1 MSANPVEVGVE
12 VEIVDGVGHGVRQ
25 ITDDVGVVPSRTV
38 VDCPVIV
45 VGDIGE
51 DGSQDY
57 CNDRHC
63 DDALVFHATDYTL
76 FAQIDAGSEISPSP
90 MGEPMGGRC
99 IRCRM
104 EKLWRPRRDA

>member
-1 MSANPVEVGVE
+1 MSADPVVVGVE

-25 ITDDVGVVPSRTV
+25 VTDDVGVVSSRTV

-45 VGDIGE
+45 VRNIGE
-51 DGSQDY
+51 GGAQDY

-76 FAQIDAGSEISPSP
+76 FAQIDAGSEIYHLRWR
-90 MGEPMGGRC
+90 EAMGGRC

-104 EKLWRPRRDA
+104 EKLWRPQRDA